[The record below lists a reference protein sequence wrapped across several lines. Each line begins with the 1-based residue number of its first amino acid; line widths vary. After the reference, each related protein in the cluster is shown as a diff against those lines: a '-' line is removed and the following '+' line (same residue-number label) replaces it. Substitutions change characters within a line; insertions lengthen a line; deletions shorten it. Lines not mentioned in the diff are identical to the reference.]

1 MAPTG
6 NTALPPLPGPGGVVH
21 GTAGSNPW
29 AAPSVPPPP
38 PPKPPP
44 NLSPFP
50 GLNPTVPLVDRAPRW
65 ILVLSAVVVLAL
77 VAGTVYLVTRGGR
90 QFPNQWD
97 ARVEPIA
104 RWVADERDLEF
115 EHPVEV
121 RFLTAKEYT
130 EASTGGDV
138 ELTDE
143 EQQQMDDAV
152 AQLRALGLIEGKVD
166 LNEAQ
171 KTLSDSGSLAYYD
184 PDTEKV
190 YVRGS
195 KMTPGLRV
203 TLAHELTHVLQ
214 DQHFDLQRVSEDDE
228 DGSASVLR
236 ALAEGDASRIED
248 AYVSEVLTA
257 AERKE
262 YEEASQAEGDAASD
276 KLDDEV
282 PPILTALFAAP
293 YVFGPELVTFLDQ
306 RDSARSIDEALQ
318 DPPTEEVLWDPRLYG
333 TAAAEPADVE
343 VSAPRG
349 AEELDSGD
357 FGQTAWYLL
366 LASRIDPKAALTAA
380 DGIAGDAYVVFREK
394 DRVCVR
400 ADAAGDTPAD
410 LEELDNALEL
420 WVAQGPEKSASVATE
435 GDEVVFRSC
444 DPGEEATDLGSVSTD
459 LLGLPV
465 TRTQIYNSVVGQ
477 GGSSEQA
484 GCYADGIIDAFTFD
498 QLMGDHAG
506 TEAGMRLIEAARD
519 RCL

>member
-29 AAPSVPPPP
+29 ASPSVPGPP
-38 PPKPPP
+38 PPKPPA

-50 GLNPTVPLVDRAPRW
+50 GLNPQVPLVDRAPRW
-65 ILVLSAVVVLAL
+65 ILVVSAVIVLAL
-77 VAGTVYLVTRGGR
+77 VAGTVYVLTRGGR
-90 QFPNQWD
+90 QYPSQWD

-104 RWVADERDLEF
+104 RWVAEERDLSF
-115 EHPVEV
+115 DHPVEV
-121 RFLTAKEYT
+121 RFLTPEEYT
-130 EASTGGDV
+130 EASTGGAA
-138 ELTDE
+138 ELTEEDE
-143 EQQQMDDAV
+143 KAMDDTL

-190 YVRGS
+190 FVRGS

-214 DQHFDLQRVSEDDE
+214 DQHFDLQRVSDDAE
-228 DGSASVLR
+228 DGKASVLR
-236 ALAEGDASRIED
+236 AVAEGDATRIEE
-248 AYVSEVLTA
+248 AYVAEVLSDAERAEYRKASETEGTA
-257 AERKE
+257 ATE
-262 YEEASQAEGDAASD
+262 

-293 YVFGPELVTFLDQ
+293 YLFGPELVTFLDQ
-306 RDSARSIDEALQ
+306 RDEARSIDEALQ
-318 DPPTEEVLWDPRLYG
+318 EPPTEEVLWDPRLYG
-333 TAAAEPADVE
+333 SAAAVSADVE
-343 VSAPRG
+343 VSAPRDS
-349 AEELDSGD
+349 EELDSGD

-394 DRVCVR
+394 GRVCVR
-400 ADAAGDTPAD
+400 ADAAGDTPED
-410 LEELDNALEL
+410 VVELDNALKL
-420 WVAQGPEKSASVATE
+420 WVGQGPEKAASVVTE

-444 DPGEEATDLGSVSTD
+444 DPGEEATGLGSVSTD

-477 GGSSEQA
+477 GGTSDQA
-484 GCYADGIIDAFTFD
+484 TCYADGIIEAFTFE
-498 QLMGDHAG
+498 QLLSDFAASEAG
-506 TEAGMRLIEAARD
+506 TELIERTRAG
-519 RCL
+519 CF

>member
-44 NLSPFP
+44 TLSPFP
-50 GLNPTVPLVDRAPRW
+50 GLNPQVPLVDRAPRW
-65 ILVLSAVVVLAL
+65 IIALSVLVVLGL
-77 VAGTVYLVTRGGR
+77 LAGTGYVLTRGGR
-90 QFPNQWD
+90 QYPKQWD

-104 RWVADERDLEF
+104 RWVAKERELAF

-121 RFLTAKEYT
+121 EFLTPEEYT
-130 EASTGGDV
+130 KASTGGDV
-138 ELTDE
+138 ALSDE
-143 EQQQMDDAV
+143 EQKQMDDAL

-171 KTLSDSGSLAYYD
+171 KTLTDSGSLAYYD

-214 DQHFDLQRVSEDDE
+214 DQHFDLERVSSDD
-228 DGSASVLR
+228 DGTATVLR
-236 ALAEGDASRIED
+236 AVAEGDATRIED
-248 AYVSEVLTA
+248 VYVDDVLTA

-262 YEEASQAEGDAASD
+262 YRTASQAEGDAATE
-276 KLDDEV
+276 KLDAEV
-282 PPILTALFAAP
+282 PPILTALFASP
-293 YVFGPELVTFLDQ
+293 YIFGPALITFLDQ
-306 RDSARSIDEALQ
+306 KDGARSIDEALQ
-318 DPPTEEVLWDPRLYG
+318 DPPAEEVLWDPRLYG
-333 TAAAEPADVE
+333 TSAAEPADVE

-349 AEELDSGD
+349 SEELDSGD
-357 FGQTAWYLL
+357 FGQTTWYLM

-380 DGIAGDAYVVFREK
+380 DGIAGDAYVVFREEGK
-394 DRVCVR
+394 VCVR
-400 ADAAGDTPAD
+400 ADASGDTPED
-410 LEELDNALEL
+410 LVELDNALKL
-420 WVAQGPEKSASVATE
+420 WVAQGPEKAASAVTE

-444 DPGEEATDLGSVSTD
+444 DPGEEAADLGEVSTD

-465 TRTQIYNSVVGQ
+465 GRTQIYNSVIDQ
-477 GGSSEQA
+477 GGTPEQA
-484 GCYADGIIDAFTFD
+484 TCYADGIVDAFTFE
-498 QLMGDHAG
+498 QFNGDFPG
-506 TEAGMRLIEAARD
+506 TPEGRAIVERTQQG
-519 RCL
+519 CF